1 MLFIYKRWSCS
12 VSFSLIYLFMYA
24 FFFPFSKNHKF
35 VCGQRRLY
43 LFFASEYDNKH
54 IYIYGTMTNRYAQR
68 LYCNWSS
75 IIWVACWC
83 EQHESVCCSE
93 KSKCVYGCHCHQYMS
108 SLNAI
113 ITGFIIFYSCLKLCF
128 GWFAS
133 LFVSLRWD
141 RESVQSL
148 LLNSLPRIALFCG
161 LTHLILFV
169 LVVSVICIWR
179 RSFEHELFNVSA
191 VNKRYLFCVKL
202 EHELIRP
209 QTTTLRER
217 KTSIQTRKSFYYSL
231 RCLLLWFV

>member
-1 MLFIYKRWSCS
+1 MALWPTDTLNAHIVIDRL
-12 VSFSLIYLFMYA
+12 SFGWLGVNGMRVFAVL
-24 FFFPFSKNHKF
+24 
-35 VCGQRRLY
+35 RR
-43 LFFASEYDNKH
+43 
-54 IYIYGTMTNRYAQR
+54 
-68 LYCNWSS
+68 
-75 IIWVACWC
+75 V
-83 EQHESVCCSE
+83 SVCIDAT
-93 KSKCVYGCHCHQYMS
+93 GHQYLS

-113 ITGFIIFYSCLKLCF
+113 IAGFIIFYSCLKLCF

-148 LLNSLPRIALFCG
+148 LLNSLPRIALLCG

-169 LVVSVICIWR
+169 LVVFVICIWR

-231 RCLLLWFV
+231 RCLLLWFVQFTLNNLIKTQI